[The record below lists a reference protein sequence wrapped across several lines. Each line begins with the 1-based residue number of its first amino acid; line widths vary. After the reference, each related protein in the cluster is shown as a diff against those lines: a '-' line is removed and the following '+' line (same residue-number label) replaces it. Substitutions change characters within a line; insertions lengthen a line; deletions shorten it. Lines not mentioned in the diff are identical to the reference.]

1 MANFEVEARK
11 NAKYSDAN
19 HMVFDNEVLESK
31 LDDLLETRLNAIN
44 LMTVDNSLVAAPGA
58 RKVVNVYRYEGNM
71 DEVAMGAGNED
82 TGKVTFE
89 AKEYPVAV
97 YQQSFSYFD
106 EQAMVDPMVVEVGL
120 KGMAA
125 TMIKDLNGKFFE
137 AIAVPREGEEG
148 AEEARAG
155 RLVLPVASAT
165 LKYEHVVDAIASM
178 ADVDNNKGSLAGED
192 DLPGLFLLISP
203 EQKAD
208 LRKDKDFI
216 ASRQGE
222 ILYNGQIGTICGMPI
237 VVSRSVKAGEA
248 YVMNREAVTLFV
260 KKASEVEQDRNPN
273 IRQNTIYGRRVCLVA
288 LTDATKIVELQITK

>member
-71 DEVAMGAGNED
+71 KEVAMGAGNED

-125 TMIKDLNGKFFE
+125 TMIKDLNDKFFD
-137 AIAVPREGEEG
+137 AIKIGEGEE
-148 AEEARAG
+148 EARLA
-155 RLVLPVASAT
+155 VPVSGA
-165 LKYEHVVDAIASM
+165 LKYEHVVDAIALM
-178 ADVDNNKGSLAGED
+178 ADVEKGSLAGED
-192 DLPGLFLLISP
+192 DVPGLFLLINP
-203 EQKAD
+203 AQKAE
-208 LRKDKDFI
+208 LRKDADFV

-222 ILYNGQIGTICGMPI
+222 ILYHGQIGSICGMPI
-237 VVSRSVKAGEA
+237 VVSRSVAAGKA

-260 KKASEVEQDRNPN
+260 KKASEVEQERNAN